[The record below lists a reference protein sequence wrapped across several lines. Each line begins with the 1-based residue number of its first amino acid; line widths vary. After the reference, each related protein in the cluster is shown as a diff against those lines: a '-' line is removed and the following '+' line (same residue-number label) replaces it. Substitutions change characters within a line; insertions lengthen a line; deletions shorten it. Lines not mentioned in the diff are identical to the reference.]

1 MASKGPL
8 GGQGG
13 ASVPVPAGLQRA
25 LTWQQVLGRALPATT
40 TAKEPWL
47 LQLKLEQAQLWSR
60 AGCREEGAV
69 LSSTDQEAPAVSNL
83 PAPVHIGQNERE
95 GLPEE
100 EQTRT
105 RFALGSKAARWSALG
120 GLRGKTRAKGA
131 ADGS

>member
-83 PAPVHIGQNERE
+83 PAPIHVGQNEGK

-100 EQTRT
+100 EHTHGLHLPTRP
-105 RFALGSKAARWSALG
+105 
-120 GLRGKTRAKGA
+120 
-131 ADGS
+131 